1 MRRVMLLALLALALP
16 VMAFANSGFDFTDSG
31 SLNGTSNGYAHSG
44 SALFGL
50 RGISG
55 GALNSEN
62 KLGSLRFLG
71 NGFSSNEVSV
81 RLTANPARA
90 GLDGPA
96 QISSGDTNV
105 VVPEPGTLVLLGTGL
120 VGIAGLLRRKARQR

>member
-16 VMAFANSGFDFTDSG
+16 VAAFANSGFDFTEG
-31 SLNGTSNGYAHSG
+31 GNLLGTSNGYSLSG
-44 SALFGL
+44 SALLAL

-55 GALNSEN
+55 GALNS
-62 KLGSLRFLG
+62 GSRIG
-71 NGFSSNEVSV
+71 NVSFSPGNFSSNEVGV
-81 RLTANPARA
+81 QLTANPART

-96 QISSGDTNV
+96 QISSSDSNI

-120 VGIAGLLRRKARQR
+120 LGIAGLLRRKARHR